1 MSRIKLVISDCDGTL
16 VTPDKRLT
24 PATLDAVAGLHAAG
38 IGFTVTSSRPSF
50 GMRMLIAPLAIT
62 LPIGGF
68 NGSSIVLPDMTPL
81 TQHLIPH
88 DAARQS
94 VELLG
99 RNGIDVWIF
108 TIDQWVIAKREGVYV
123 ANEANTIQSEPTV
136 VGDFAPYLQRAC
148 KIVGASKD
156 TALLARCEAQ
166 MQDMLGETAHA
177 ARSQSYYLDVTPPG
191 QDKGNFV
198 DAMAARLGV
207 ANDAIATLGDMRN
220 DVPMFKRSGV
230 SFAMGNA
237 PDEVKAQASH
247 VTAANTDDGFAKAI
261 ATLLKMG

>member
-16 VTPDKRLT
+16 VTPDKQLT
-24 PATLDAVAGLHAAG
+24 PATLEAVAALHAAG

-50 GMRMLIAPLAIT
+50 GMRMLIAPLQIT

-88 DAARQS
+88 DAARRS
-94 VELLG
+94 VELLT

-108 TIDQWVIAKREGVYV
+108 TSDKWVISNRDGVYV
-123 ANEANTIQSEPTV
+123 THEANTIQSAPTV
-136 VGDFAPYLQRAC
+136 VSDFAPYLERCC

-156 TALLARCEAQ
+156 AQMLARCEAQ
-166 MQDMLGETAHA
+166 MQDMLGNAAHA

-198 DAMAARLGV
+198 DAMALRLGV
-207 ANDAIATLGDMRN
+207 DNDAVATLGDMRN

-237 PDEVKAQASH
+237 PDDVKAQASH
-247 VTAANTDDGFAKAI
+247 VTTANTDDGFAKAI
-261 ATLLKMG
+261 ETLIAF